1 MATKP
6 ARLTEILRSHGVHS
20 QLELLLLNRLE
31 RAGLPLGEAQV
42 QGIPGRK
49 FTFDRAWPDQKIAVD
64 VNGGT
69 FARMGHSTGVGIE
82 RDSEKACLAAL
93 AGWRYFPVTRKQIE
107 SGHATAWIAQ
117 ALGVEARCQ
126 IRQRSPAQLVGLR

>member
-1 MATKP
+1 MSVRQRWLMAAKP
-6 ARLTEILRSHGVHS
+6 ARLAEILKANGVES

-31 RAGLPLGEAQV
+31 RAGLPIGEAQV

-49 FTFDRAWPDQKIAVD
+49 FTFDRAWRTQMIAVD

-82 RDSEKACLAAL
+82 RDAEKACLAAL

-107 SGHATAWIAQ
+107 SGQAVAWLAA
-117 ALGVEARCQ
+117 ALGVE
-126 IRQRSPAQLVGLR
+126 IRREQ